1 MPVIASTLPNVSFPR
16 ICLTAISVSDTTLI
30 WRTTFVLLNADVA
43 ARDRRS
49 GELTAQMNVTVSRR
63 IRTA

>member
-16 ICLTAISVSDTTLI
+16 TCLAAISVSETTLI
-30 WRTTFVLLNADVA
+30 SRTALGFLNADVA

-49 GELTAQMNVTVSRR
+49 GELTAQMNVTVSRM
-63 IRTA
+63 IRTG